1 MKKDLYIL
9 WISCFF
15 HDSSVSLLKN
25 WEIIFAVEEEKLSR
39 IKHDSSFPENAIKA
53 CLNYCNISI
62 SDIDYVGFYEKPFI
76 KFENF
81 LKNYIKTYPF
91 WYYGFIRWIK
101 EWLKSKLFFKRI
113 LYKKTWYRW
122 NVIYIDHH
130 LSHAAGAFFSS
141 GYEKSAILTVDW
153 VWEESTTTWWIWE
166 KNQIEV
172 KEKIIFPN
180 SVGLIYSAF
189 TSYLWFAVN
198 DWEYKMMGLAPYWKS
213 IYVDIIKDKLIQI
226 KDDWSFDI
234 NMSYFSFQY
243 WRKMINNKFEKLF
256 WQKTRNKNEE
266 ITQFHKDIAA
276 SIQKV
281 TEELLFSIVN
291 YIYSETKL
299 ENLCISWWVWLN
311 CVANYYLFKKSNF
324 KNIYV
329 QPSPGDWWSSVG
341 VCYYIYSCILW
352 EKSKAFENIY
362 LWEEFSYENIK
373 LILKDYEN
381 KVSFEKIDIEKMT
394 KNVSKLIMENNVIW
408 WFQWRAEFWPRALWN
423 RSILWNPLNKENWKK
438 INLKIKFRESF
449 RPFAP
454 SIIEE
459 ELWKYYDLNWQYPYM
474 LFVSKSKNDNLFPAV
489 THLDWTSRV
498 QTINEKQNLK
508 YYLLLKEF
516 EKVSGFPI
524 LINTSFNLSSEP
536 IVYSPIDA
544 LNTFLNCWMDYLVL
558 WDYFISKK

>member
-9 WISCFF
+9 GISCFF

-25 WEIIFAVEEEKLSR
+25 GEIIFAVEEEKLSR

-91 WYYGFIRWIK
+91 GYYGFIRGIK

-113 LYKKTWYRW
+113 LYKKTGYRG

-141 GYEKSAILTVDW
+141 GYEKSAILTVDG
-153 VWEESTTTWWIWE
+153 VGEESTTTWGIGE

-189 TSYLWFAVN
+189 TSYLGFAVN
-198 DWEYKMMGLAPYWKS
+198 DGEYKMMGLAPYGKS

-226 KDDWSFDI
+226 KDDGSFDI

-243 WRKMINNKFEKLF
+243 GRKMINNKFEKLF
-256 WQKTRNKNEE
+256 GQKTRNKNEE

-299 ENLCISWWVWLN
+299 ENLCISGGVGLN

-329 QPSPGDWWSSVG
+329 QPSPGDGGSSVG
-341 VCYYIYSCILW
+341 VCYYIYSCILG

-362 LWEEFSYENIK
+362 LGEEFSYENIK

-394 KNVSKLIMENNVIW
+394 KNVSKLIMENNVIG
-408 WFQWRAEFWPRALWN
+408 WFQGRAEFGPRALGN
-423 RSILWNPLNKENWKK
+423 RSILGNPLNKENWKK

-459 ELWKYYDLNWQYPYM
+459 ELGKYYDLNGQYPYM

-489 THLDWTSRV
+489 THLDGTSRV

-544 LNTFLNCWMDYLVL
+544 LNTFLNCGMDYLVL
-558 WDYFISKK
+558 GDYFISKK

>member
-1 MKKDLYIL
+1 MNKDLYIL

-25 WEIIFAVEEEKLSR
+25 GEIIFAIEEEKLSR
-39 IKHDSSFPENAIKA
+39 IKHDNSFPEKAIKA
-53 CLNYCNISI
+53 CLKHCNISI
-62 SDIDYVGFYEKPFI
+62 NDIDFVGFYEKPFI

-91 WYYGFIRWIK
+91 WYYGFIRGIK
-101 EWLKSKLFFKRI
+101 EWLKYKLFFKRI

-122 NVIYIDHH
+122 EVIYIDHH
-130 LSHAAGAFFSS
+130 ISHAAWAFFSS

-166 KNQIEV
+166 KNKIEV

-180 SVGLIYSAF
+180 SIGLIYSAF

-213 IYVDIIKDKLIQI
+213 IYVDIIKDKLIQ
-226 KDDWSFDI
+226 KNNDWSFDL
-234 NMSYFSFQY
+234 NLNYFSFQF
-243 WRKMINNKFEKLF
+243 WRKMINKKFEKLF
-256 WQKTRNKNEE
+256 WYKTRNKNEE

-281 TEELLFSIVN
+281 TEELLLNIVD
-291 YIYSETKL
+291 YIYKETKL
-299 ENLCISWWVWLN
+299 ENLCISWWVGLN
-311 CVANYYLFKKSNF
+311 CVANYFLLKKSNF

-329 QPSPGDWWSSVG
+329 QPSPWDWWSSVG
-341 VCYYIYSCILW
+341 VCYYIYNCILW
-352 EKSKAFENIY
+352 KRSKKFENIY
-362 LWEEFSYENIK
+362 LWEEFRDEIIK

-381 KVSFEKIDIEKMT
+381 KVSFEKIDFEKMT
-394 KNVSKLIMENNVIW
+394 KKVSKLIMENNVIW
-408 WFQWRAEFWPRALWN
+408 WVQWRAEFWPRALWN

-459 ELWKYYDLNWQYPYM
+459 ELWKYYDLKWQYPYM
-474 LFVSKSKNDNLFPAV
+474 LFVAKSKNDNLFPAV

-558 WDYFISKK
+558 WDYFIYKK